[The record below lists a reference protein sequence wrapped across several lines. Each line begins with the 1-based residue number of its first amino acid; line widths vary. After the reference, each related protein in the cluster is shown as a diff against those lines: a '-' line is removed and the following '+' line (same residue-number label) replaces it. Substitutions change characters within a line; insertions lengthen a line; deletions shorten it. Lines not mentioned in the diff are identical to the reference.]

1 MMFIK
6 IIFNIITIL
15 VSSNLFAFD
24 QKPAISVFTLDEN
37 KIYQSIKVSFSS
49 QLNQNGFITKNGN
62 LFLKK
67 ISNSRFKS
75 SQYIIDNSDALSQ
88 ISDTELL
95 IILRFKNQ
103 LINETTS
110 KIFINSEIYNSK
122 TQSFISSWSTPR
134 KLINFPNNCDR
145 ICKNV
150 LISKSTILLAD
161 QLGKSI
167 SGILN
172 LKSTEVKNYKNLT
185 KTYNFKLY
193 NFRPQDIIHLTD
205 VMINEFPGFIKL
217 SNEQTYARQASW
229 NYYSTSNSSKIKK
242 WLIITLSEMNFQLD
256 EDYELLKSDNN
267 FFIKKFPV
275 FNSIGSKGNTSK
287 FN

>member
-15 VSSNLFAFD
+15 VSSNLFAFE

-95 IILRFKNQ
+95 IIIRFKNQ

-134 KLINFPNNCDR
+134 KLINFPNNCDQ

-172 LKSTEVKNYKNLT
+172 LRSTEVKNYKNLT

-193 NFRPQDIIHLTD
+193 NFRPRDIIHLTD

-242 WLIITLSEMNFQLD
+242 WLIITLSEMNFRLD

-275 FNSIGSKGNTSK
+275 FNSIGSKGNTRK

>member
-1 MMFIK
+1 MMIIK
-6 IIFNIITIL
+6 IIFNIVTIL
-15 VSSNLFAFD
+15 ISSNLFAFE
-24 QKPAISVFTLDEN
+24 QKPSIAVFTLNEN
-37 KIYQSIKVSFSS
+37 KIYQSIKVSVSS
-49 QLNQNGFITKNGN
+49 QLNQNGFLTKNGN
-62 LFLKK
+62 SFLKK

-75 SQYIIDNSDALSQ
+75 FQYIIENSDTLSQ

-95 IILRFKNQ
+95 IILRFKKQ
-103 LINETTS
+103 LINKETS

-122 TQSFISSWSTPR
+122 TQNFISSWSTPR
-134 KLINFPNNCDR
+134 KIINFPNNCNQ
-145 ICKNV
+145 ICRNL

-167 SGILN
+167 SGILSV
-172 LKSTEVKNYKNLT
+172 KSTDVKNYNNLT

-193 NFRPQDIIHLTD
+193 NFRHQDVIHLTD
-205 VMINEFPGFIKL
+205 VMINEFPGFIKI
-217 SNEQTYARQASW
+217 SNEQTYDRQSSW

-267 FFIKKFPV
+267 FFIKKFPL
-275 FNSIGSKGNTSK
+275 FNSIGSKGNTNK